1 MIYCTEKNQ
10 PERIAVCKLLDFQ
23 GSVGLMVGDQRVLI
37 LHKDGTIE
45 RVPVKNPN
53 LGLDLDSGGCVKLI
67 N

>member
-10 PERIAVCKLLDFQ
+10 PERITVCSLLDFQ

-37 LHKDGTIE
+37 IHKDGTIE

-53 LGLDLDSGGCVKLI
+53 LGLVLEDGCVKI
-67 N
+67 TN